1 MKCQLDRHRSILAV
15 ALAVKAAEAGHRVLF
30 MTLDRLVSTL
40 MRSRQ
45 ENRLDRQL
53 QQLTYPKVLVLD
65 LC

>member
-1 MKCQLDRHRSILAV
+1 
-15 ALAVKAAEAGHRVLF
+15 

-40 MRSRQ
+40 MRARQ